1 MPETATSRGRDLSA
15 VCGDDV
21 VDGVEEGVLAEGCHQ
36 VEALELRTNLR
47 LNFSEQ
53 PDVVLLRPFVN
64 LAQRLRRRVVDIG
77 YAGGVDAEPAHT
89 IRLGARHQPPFRVHG
104 VPLDDEVE
112 VLRLRRRAAGRAPP
126 RRRPNASPAA
136 RRARGAAAGSAR
148 RRSARSGD
156 EAIGAIIYHPRPMSS
171 PPPRRF
177 RRGLLVALAAL
188 LLLAGGAVAFVLAN
202 KPGDVSNP
210 DVEFTTETATTAPA
224 PERPQ
229 AVDGF
234 LWPTYGYTANRTR
247 DFGGA
252 PDYLRPPFRR
262 GWTYR
267 SGILLEFPPAIEG
280 GTLYLL
286 DDDGM
291 LRAIQKTS
299 GRILWRQRVGR
310 LAAAS
315 PAVGDGR
322 VYAVALKGIG
332 SESGRIAAYR
342 AADGRQLWSKAL
354 PSRAESSPLLRNG
367 RVFFGSENGTVYA
380 LDARSGRTIW
390 TYRRERRSEGRPGA
404 RQRHALLRRL
414 RRQGARCAGARRQA
428 GVVGRHE
435 RHALRLRLRQVLLD
449 GGRRLR
455 TRLSR
460 QHRQPRLSFSA
471 RTGELAWATGTG
483 AYVYGSP
490 AVANTPGLGPTV
502 YIGSYDGNLYAFD
515 ARSGAVRWR
524 YGVGQRIS
532 GSATIVG
539 PIVYFSNLGTDET
552 HGVYART
559 GRRAFYFSDGAF
571 NPVVADRRAIY
582 LAGYTNIYELMPKRA
597 TPRWRRAN
605 EAAVRAARADGE
617 AQVDAQASAARS
629 RRAHGSSAKRS
640 ADRRG

>member
-1 MPETATSRGRDLSA
+1 M
-15 VCGDDV
+15 
-21 VDGVEEGVLAEGCHQ
+21 
-36 VEALELRTNLR
+36 
-47 LNFSEQ
+47 
-53 PDVVLLRPFVN
+53 
-64 LAQRLRRRVVDIG
+64 
-77 YAGGVDAEPAHT
+77 
-89 IRLGARHQPPFRVHG
+89 
-104 VPLDDEVE
+104 
-112 VLRLRRRAAGRAPP
+112 
-126 RRRPNASPAA
+126 
-136 RRARGAAAGSAR
+136 
-148 RRSARSGD
+148 
-156 EAIGAIIYHPRPMSS
+156 
-171 PPPRRF
+171 
-177 RRGLLVALAAL
+177 
-188 LLLAGGAVAFVLAN
+188 AFVLAN

-229 AVDGF
+229 AVDAF

-247 DFGGA
+247 DFGSA

-267 SGILLEFPPAIEG
+267 SGILLEFPPAIDG

-315 PAVGDGR
+315 PAVGEGR

-390 TYRRERRSEGRPGA
+390 TYGA
-404 RQRHALLRRL
+404 SGAVKGGPALESGTLYFGDYGGKVHAVR
-414 RRQGARCAGARRQA
+414 ARDGK
-428 GVVGRHE
+428 GIWSVGTS
-435 RHALRLRLRQVLLD
+435 
-449 GGRRLR
+449 G
-455 TRLSR
+455 TRLGFGSGRFYSTAAVAFGRVYLGNTDSR
-460 QHRQPRLSFSA
+460 VYSFSA

-490 AVANTPGLGPTV
+490 AVADTPGLGPTV

-552 HGVYART
+552 HGVYARS
-559 GRRAFYFSDGAF
+559 GKRAFYFSDGAF

-582 LAGYTNIYELMPKRA
+582 LAGYTNIYELTPKRA

-605 EAAVRAARADGE
+605 EAAVRAARADGVAQAE
-617 AQVDAQASAARS
+617 AQAARA
-629 RRAHGSSAKRS
+629 R
-640 ADRRG
+640 